1 MDGKWQYSPG
11 MAKLDM
17 RIATPAHGGE
27 VTPRSKQDK
36 ANLRLVKQIYEKVLG
51 PIDSRAVDA
60 LFDPSYIQH
69 NPNAA
74 TGSQGLKEMLDRA
87 KVEYPKGRRH
97 RGEAPARRN
106 GDLVAAHVHVVFNPG
121 DAGFAVVDIFR
132 IANGKIAEHW
142 DVVQPIDRQHQEQQ
156 RTAPRGRFAGI

>member
-1 MDGKWQYSPG
+1 
-11 MAKLDM
+11 MAVFTKHGKLDM
-17 RIATPAHGGE
+17 ATPAHGGE

-36 ANLRLVKQIYEKVLG
+36 ANLRLVKRIYEEVLG
-51 PIDSRAVDA
+51 PIDSAAVDA

-87 KVEYPKGRRH
+87 KVKYPKAEH
-97 RGEAPARRN
+97 RVKRLLVD
-106 GDLVAAHVHVVFNPG
+106 GDVVAAHVHVIFHPG

-142 DVVQPIDRQHQEQQ
+142 DVMQPI
-156 RTAPRGRFAGI
+156 TASTKNDNGRF